1 MNNRDMELEGIN
13 GNVKI
18 DEYNEMYGYSVAE
31 STAEYLAQWAKDN
44 AQDQAVLAG
53 APLACD
59 FFKAGYTKA
68 GKLWICFRTPAG
80 KLGVISISPALA
92 HDIAPDLLP
101 TEATYK
107 VSPRG
112 LKLYAGEQWTLTE
125 KEINARLQG
134 YTIAVQFEDTIIK
147 GKDGKPDEK
156 RTVPRLLDI
165 F

>member
-1 MNNRDMELEGIN
+1 MTDRELELAGIN
-13 GNVKI
+13 GSIKI
-18 DEYNEMYGYSVAE
+18 DEYSEMDGYSVAE
-31 STAEYLAQWAKDN
+31 STAEYLAQWSKDN
-44 AQDQAVLAG
+44 AQDQAVLSG
-53 APLACD
+53 EPLACE

-68 GKLWICFRTPAG
+68 NKLWICFKTPSN
-80 KLGVISISPALA
+80 KLGVLSLSPTLA

-101 TEATYK
+101 TEAAYK

-112 LKLYAGEQWTLTE
+112 LKLYAGEEWTL
-125 KEINARLQG
+125 NAKDVNAKLQG
-134 YTIAVQFEDTIIK
+134 YTIAVQFEERTIK

>member
-1 MNNRDMELEGIN
+1 MTDRDLELAGIN
-13 GNVKI
+13 GNIKI
-18 DEYNEMYGYSVAE
+18 DEYSEMDGYSVAE

-44 AQDQAVLAG
+44 AQDRAVLSG
-53 APLACD
+53 EPLACE

-68 GKLWICFRTPAG
+68 ERLWICFKTPSN
-80 KLGVISISPALA
+80 KLGVLSLSPALA

-112 LKLYAGEQWTLTE
+112 LKLYAGEEWTLNA
-125 KEINARLQG
+125 KEVNAKLQG
-134 YTIAVQFEDTIIK
+134 YTIAVQFEERTIK

>member
-1 MNNRDMELEGIN
+1 MMNRDLELEGIN
-13 GNVKI
+13 GTIKI
-18 DEYNEMYGYSVAE
+18 DEYNEMNGYSVAE

-53 APLACD
+53 EPLACE
-59 FFKAGYTKA
+59 FFKAGYTKNN
-68 GKLWICFRTPAG
+68 KLWLCFKTPAN
-80 KLGVISISPALA
+80 KLGVLSISPALA

-134 YTIAVQFEDTIIK
+134 YTIAVQFEESIIK

>member
-1 MNNRDMELEGIN
+1 MTDRDLELAGIN

-18 DEYNEMYGYSVAE
+18 DEFNEMDGYSVAE

-44 AQDQAVLAG
+44 AQDQAVLSG
-53 APLACD
+53 EPLACK
-59 FFKAGYTKA
+59 FFKAGYTKNNR
-68 GKLWICFRTPAG
+68 LWICFKTPANR
-80 KLGVISISPALA
+80 LDVLSLSPALA

-112 LKLYAGEQWTLTE
+112 LKLYAGEEWTLNA
-125 KEINARLQG
+125 KEVNAKLQG
-134 YTIAVQFEDTIIK
+134 YTVAVQYEERTIK
-147 GKDGKPDEK
+147 GKDGQPDEK
-156 RTVPRLLDI
+156 RTAPRLLDI

>member
-1 MNNRDMELEGIN
+1 MTDRDLELAGIN
-13 GNVKI
+13 GNIKI
-18 DEYNEMYGYSVAE
+18 ADYREMDGYSVAE
-31 STAEYLAQWAKDN
+31 STEEYLAQWAKDN
-44 AQDQAVLAG
+44 AQDQAVLSG
-53 APLACD
+53 EPLACE

-68 GKLWICFRTPAG
+68 KKLWICFKTPAN
-80 KLGVISISPALA
+80 KLGVLSLSPALA

-101 TEATYK
+101 TEAAYK

-112 LKLYAGEQWTLTE
+112 LKLYAGEEWTLNA
-125 KEINARLQG
+125 KEVNAKLQG
-134 YTIAVQFEDTIIK
+134 YTIAVQFEERTIK

>member
-1 MNNRDMELEGIN
+1 MNNRDLELEGIN
-13 GNVKI
+13 GSIKI

-53 APLACD
+53 EPLACE
-59 FFKAGYTKA
+59 FFKAGYTKN
-68 GKLWICFRTPAG
+68 GKLWVCFRTPAG
-80 KLGVISISPALA
+80 TLGVVSISPALA
-92 HDIAPDLLP
+92 HDIAPDLLQ
-101 TEATYK
+101 TDAVYK
-107 VSPRG
+107 ISPRG

-125 KEINARLQG
+125 KEINAKLQG
-134 YTIAVQFEDTIIK
+134 YTIAVQFEERIIK
-147 GKDGKPDEK
+147 SKNGKPEEK